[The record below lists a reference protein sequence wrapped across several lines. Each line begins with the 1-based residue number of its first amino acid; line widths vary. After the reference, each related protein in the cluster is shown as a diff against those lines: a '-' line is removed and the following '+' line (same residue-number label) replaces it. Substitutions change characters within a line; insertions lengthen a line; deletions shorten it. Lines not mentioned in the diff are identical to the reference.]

1 MLYNQGAM
9 GRGVEGWRTGA
20 DWTVGK
26 SEYYR
31 IKFTTKKKKEKKEK
45 KTKKKRKD
53 QKTYDQKE
61 PLIYALNLT
70 EKCLQIF
77 MRRI

>member
-9 GRGVEGWRTGA
+9 GRGVEGWRTSA

-26 SEYYR
+26 SVYYQ
-31 IKFTTKKKKEKKEK
+31 IKFTKKKKKEKKDK
-45 KTKKKRKD
+45 KKKNKRKD

-61 PLIYALNLT
+61 PLINALYLT
-70 EKCLQIF
+70 KKSL
-77 MRRI
+77 